1 MSGQGSNSFR
11 IKFLSVLFLSAFLLN
26 GCATNLQVSQGMV
39 VSADSLATLVGN
51 DILRKNGN
59 AVDAAVAVGFA
70 LAVTYPVAG
79 NIGGGGFMVIR
90 EADGEM
96 VSFDYREKAPAGAS
110 RDMYLDAEGSF
121 IDSLAQEGVLS
132 AGVPGSVAGMLD
144 ALEKYGT
151 MSREEVI
158 GPALQLARDGFKLPH
173 STASSFNRYSQVFGK
188 YPSTAKIFTKS
199 DSPFEGGE
207 LFRQPDLA
215 ITLERIIKYGK
226 DGFYKGETSKIVS
239 GFMEAHQGLIT
250 SEDMAGYESVTRSP
264 VTGTYRGYKIISMA
278 PPSSGGVALIQ
289 LLNILENADI
299 RSMGHNSAEYV
310 HFLTEAMR
318 RVYADR
324 SEYLG
329 DPDFFNVPLNKLLSK
344 KYAKQLF
351 SQIDTAAT
359 LSKMVKPGLVNFY
372 ESLETTHYS
381 VIDRHGN
388 AVSVTTTINSGY
400 GAKVVV
406 EGTGFFLN
414 NEMDDFSAKPGVP
427 NQFGLLGSEANS
439 IQPGKRMLSSMTPTI
454 VLKDDKP
461 FLIVGSPGGSTII
474 TSVLQVIINTIDF
487 GMDVRSAVDAPRIHH
502 QWYPD
507 HISCELGVLDESEI
521 KALTAWGHI
530 VKDISYLGLIEAIRI
545 DPSTGNVT
553 GASDRRGYG
562 LAKGENEK

>member
-1 MSGQGSNSFR
+1 
-11 IKFLSVLFLSAFLLN
+11 
-26 GCATNLQVSQGMV
+26 MV

-51 DILRKNGN
+51 DILWKNGN

-96 VSFDYREKAPAGAS
+96 ISFDYREKAPAGAS
-110 RDMYLDAEGSF
+110 RDMYLDADGNF

-188 YPSTAKIFTKS
+188 YPSTAKIFTKI
-199 DSPFEGGE
+199 DSQFEGGE

-239 GFMEAHQGLIT
+239 GFMEAHKGLIT

-299 RSMGHNSAEYV
+299 RSLGHNSAEYV
-310 HFLTEAMR
+310 HYLTEAMR

-344 KYAKQLF
+344 NYAKQLF

-359 LSKMVKPGLVNFY
+359 LSKMVKPGLVNFN

-406 EGTGFFLN
+406 EGAGFF
-414 NEMDDFSAKPGVP
+414 
-427 NQFGLLGSEANS
+427 
-439 IQPGKRMLSSMTPTI
+439 
-454 VLKDDKP
+454 
-461 FLIVGSPGGSTII
+461 
-474 TSVLQVIINTIDF
+474 
-487 GMDVRSAVDAPRIHH
+487 
-502 QWYPD
+502 
-507 HISCELGVLDESEI
+507 
-521 KALTAWGHI
+521 
-530 VKDISYLGLIEAIRI
+530 
-545 DPSTGNVT
+545 
-553 GASDRRGYG
+553 
-562 LAKGENEK
+562 

>member
-11 IKFLSVLFLSAFLLN
+11 IKFLAVLFLSAFLLN
-26 GCATNLQVSQGMV
+26 GCSTNLQVSQGMV

-79 NIGGGGFMVIR
+79 NIGGGGFMLIR
-90 EADGEM
+90 EADGTM
-96 VSFDYREKAPAGAS
+96 ISFDYREKAPAGAS
-110 RDMYLDAEGSF
+110 RDMYLDADGNF

-144 ALEKYGT
+144 ALEIYGT

-158 GPALQLARDGFKLPH
+158 GPALQLAREGFKLPH
-173 STASSFNRYSQVFGK
+173 STASSFNKYSQVFGK

-199 DSPFEGGE
+199 DSQFEGGE

-215 ITLERIIKYGK
+215 ATLERIIKYGK

-239 GFMEAHQGLIT
+239 AFMVAHKGLIT
-250 SEDMAGYESVTRSP
+250 SEDMASYQSVTRSP

-299 RSMGHNSAEYV
+299 RNMGHNSAEYV
-310 HFLTEAMR
+310 HYLTEAMR
-318 RVYADR
+318 RVYSDR

-344 KYAKQLF
+344 NYAKKLF
-351 SQIDTAAT
+351 LQIDTAAT
-359 LSKMVKPGLVNFY
+359 LSKMVKPGLVNFN

-388 AVSVTTTINSGY
+388 AVSVTTTVNSGY

-406 EGTGFFLN
+406 EGAGFFLN

-507 HISCELGVLDESEI
+507 HISCESGVVDESET